1 MLPVK
6 CLRTHN
12 ADSCEYFS
20 VPSQLKHA
28 TQLFSGT
35 PCLKGRLMKAQ
46 QPKDVTSK
54 ARFNVDGSRWS
65 VHRCESIFK
74 LRYFHMQNIKEGR
87 LDATFRNGNK
97 EISQTYAAKV
107 SQ

>member
-1 MLPVK
+1 MVVK

-54 ARFNVDGSRWS
+54 VVLTLMARAGLYTAVRASSN
-65 VHRCESIFK
+65 
-74 LRYFHMQNIKEGR
+74 
-87 LDATFRNGNK
+87 
-97 EISQTYAAKV
+97 
-107 SQ
+107 

>member
-1 MLPVK
+1 MLEGTLDEGTTAERCYIK
-6 CLRTHN
+6 
-12 ADSCEYFS
+12 SC
-20 VPSQLKHA
+20 
-28 TQLFSGT
+28 
-35 PCLKGRLMKAQ
+35 
-46 QPKDVTSK
+46 
-54 ARFNVDGSRWS
+54 FNVDGSRWS